1 MGNIQ
6 WDSAWNI
13 GHTEIDEQHQRWIEL
28 YNKLE
33 DAFLSKQD
41 IDMSV
46 VQRRTFKEI
55 LDYTR
60 YHFANE
66 EKHMQE
72 MDYPETSAHWRLHK
86 AFDTIVYQKYRDFE
100 NGEIILNSEL
110 LALIK
115 NWLLDHIQVQDRKF
129 GSYLLRKNSISR

>member
-13 GHTEIDEQHQRWIEL
+13 GHAEIDEQHQRWIEL
-28 YNKLE
+28 FNELE
-33 DAFLSKQD
+33 NAFLSKEK

-72 MDYPETSAHWRLHK
+72 ADYPESSTHWRLHK
-86 AFDTIVYQKYRDFE
+86 AFDTLVYEKYRDFE

-129 GSYLLRKNSISR
+129 GNYLLKKNSISR